1 MLMEMALMF
10 LFLHPGMP
18 SPEPRYGPRQRGSRL
33 VQGCHE
39 AGFKPS
45 KETFC
50 FYFYHFLEYPFDI
63 SIGGEVMSVKKK
75 ICLSAGQEC
84 FSGRSHFGSCG
95 SIALCQQVYL
105 NLKYNETHPTTIRVP
120 NGCQCVQ
127 IHTQYS

>member
-1 MLMEMALMF
+1 MVLGREGL
-10 LFLHPGMP
+10 GWC
-18 SPEPRYGPRQRGSRL
+18 RGAMKQVL
-33 VQGCHE
+33 NLQK
-39 AGFKPS
+39 GF
-45 KETFC
+45 FC
-50 FYFYHFLEYPFDI
+50 FYFYIFLEYPFDI